1 MPPMLR
7 THLVAILLSFPLL
20 AGGLSGPVKLMDKDG
35 KPRETLKDVIAIL
48 EPVSA
53 PRPRPEKRPLVRIRT
68 VGKKFAPR
76 VAWTTSGSDVSFPN
90 QDSIIHNVFS
100 VCCAAPFD
108 TGQYEPGD
116 SPKVKIRGTGLVKL
130 YCNVHHKMNAFLW
143 VLDTPYAQVLD
154 GKTGLAFEDIPS
166 GTYRLKLWH
175 PETGEKE
182 FPVTISE
189 ANVRGQWT
197 LSANLPAFEPHK
209 NKFGKD
215 YPPAKDE
222 GSY

>member
-1 MPPMLR
+1 MRRNP
-7 THLVAILLSFPLL
+7 VFSAALSLPLF
-20 AGGLSGPVKLMDKDG
+20 AGGLTGPVKLLDKNG

-48 EPVSA
+48 EPAAA
-53 PRPRPEKRPLVRIRT
+53 PRSPVEKRPLLKIRT
-68 VGKKFAPR
+68 AGKKFVPR
-76 VAWTTSGSDVSFPN
+76 VAWTTPGSLVTFPN

-100 VCCAAPFD
+100 VCCVNAFD

-116 SPKVKIRGTGLVKL
+116 TPAPVRLPKAGLLRL

-143 VLDTPYAQVLD
+143 VVDTPFAQVLD
-154 GKTGLAFEDIPS
+154 GKSGLAFDGVPS

-175 PETGEKE
+175 PETGENS
-182 FPVTISE
+182 FPITIDQGTVHGE
-189 ANVRGQWT
+189 WT
-197 LSANLPAFEPHK
+197 LRANLPAFEPHK

-215 YPPAKDE
+215 YPPTKDE

>member
-1 MPPMLR
+1 MRPTFLF
-7 THLVAILLSFPLL
+7 VATLAGPLL
-20 AGGLSGPVKLMDKDG
+20 AGGLSGPVKLLDKEG

-48 EPVSA
+48 EPINA
-53 PRPRPEKRPLVRIRT
+53 PKPALEKRPALRIRT
-68 VGKKFAPR
+68 VGKRFSPR
-76 VAWTTSGSDVSFPN
+76 VAWTTPGSLVSFPN

-100 VCCAAPFD
+100 VCCLDPFD
-108 TGQYEPGD
+108 TGQYEPGGD
-116 SPKVKIRGTGLVKL
+116 SPKVKFSRTGLVKL

-143 VLDTPYAQVLD
+143 VIETPYAQVLD
-154 GKTGLAFEDIPS
+154 GKSGLAFEELPA

-175 PETGEKE
+175 PETGEKT
-182 FPVTISE
+182 FPVTIGSGSVHGE
-189 ANVRGQWT
+189 WT

>member
-1 MPPMLR
+1 MTFGIFAML
-7 THLVAILLSFPLL
+7 LAAPLM
-20 AGGLSGPVKLMDKDG
+20 AGGLSGPVQLLDKNG

-48 EPVSA
+48 EPVNA
-53 PRPRPEKRPLVRIRT
+53 PKPTIEKRPMLRIRT

-76 VAWTTSGSDVSFPN
+76 VAWTTPGSQVSFPN

-100 VCCAAPFD
+100 VCCTVPFD
-108 TGQYEPGD
+108 TGQYEPG
-116 SPKVKIRGTGLVKL
+116 STPPPIRLAKPGLLKL

-143 VLDTPYAQVLD
+143 VLETPYAQVLD
-154 GKTGLAFEDIPS
+154 GRAGLAFLDIPP

-175 PETGEKE
+175 PETGEKT
-182 FPVTISE
+182 FPVTIGTGPVHGE
-189 ANVRGQWT
+189 WI

-215 YPPAKDE
+215 YPPTKDE